1 MYLKVH
7 LSSSLTVE
15 WTKPLRDLWLQNS
28 DKFKPLASRVHA
40 SDCWIHTRAVHGAGS
55 HGWCVA
61 VQTSK
66 KWANWSAPFRISR
79 WTDWGREEHVRFL
92 FSDSVVFTVV
102 FFWFCWSS
110 CHLCWI
116 KNCAMCRWTDMM
128 SFSRQRWLM
137 WRSGG
142 KTLPKCIQMPEML
155 KPSGPWEVPRHPFF
169 FLGERLALQIFCCQE
184 QLARTVPRHVLDCH
198 RCRNQFDPFWCDPSS
213 AKSWAHPSCRT
224 KPSSSV
230 PRAQNLNIGLVLWQS
245 KDPVLQGDLGVNSRM
260 LRHLYTVFRHI
271 LWNT

>member
-7 LSSSLTVE
+7 LSSLLTVE
-15 WTKPLRDLWLQNS
+15 WTKQARFVATKFWQIQAFGFTGSRIRLLDPHPGCPWSGIPWLMCCGPDQQEVGELVSALSDLSVNRLRQRGTCQI
-28 DKFKPLASRVHA
+28 F
-40 SDCWIHTRAVHGAGS
+40 I
-55 HGWCVA
+55 
-61 VQTSK
+61 
-66 KWANWSAPFRISR
+66 FR
-79 WTDWGREEHVRFL
+79 
-92 FSDSVVFTVV
+92 FSCFYCSV
-102 FFWFCWSS
+102 FWFCWSS

-142 KTLPKCIQMPEML
+142 KTLPKCIQIPEML

-169 FLGERLALQIFCCQE
+169 FLGERLALQIFRCQE

-260 LRHLYTVFRHI
+260 LWHLYTVFRHI